1 MKKLLCEIPW
11 KCKIKDLLDED
22 VTVGFITSAQWCQYI
37 DILVAA
43 NSKKEYNDMIFNLC
57 LIVERS

>member
-1 MKKLLCEIPW
+1 MKKLLCEFPW
-11 KCKIKDLLDED
+11 KCKIKDRLDED

-37 DILVAA
+37 DLLVAA

-57 LIVERS
+57 LIVEQS

>member
-11 KCKIKDLLDED
+11 KCKIKDRLDED

-37 DILVAA
+37 DLLVEA

-57 LIVERS
+57 LIVEQS